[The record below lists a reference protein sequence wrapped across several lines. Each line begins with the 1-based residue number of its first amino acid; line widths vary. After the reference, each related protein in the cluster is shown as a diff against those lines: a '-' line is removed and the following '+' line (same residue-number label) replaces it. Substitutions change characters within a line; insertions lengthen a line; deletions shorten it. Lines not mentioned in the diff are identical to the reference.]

1 MTNEKEN
8 RQSVNSSQDKTT
20 SVEDDNFSQFGTEVA
35 RLLKESNR
43 EKALRLKAAIKQT
56 LESAKEEG

>member
-8 RQSVNSSQDKTT
+8 RQSGDSTQDKTT
-20 SVEDDNFSQFGTEVA
+20 TVEDDNFSQFGAEVT
-35 RLLKESNR
+35 RVLKESNR

-56 LESAKEEG
+56 LESAKKEG

>member
-1 MTNEKEN
+1 MTNGKEN
-8 RQSVNSSQDKTT
+8 RQSKDSSEDKTN
-20 SVEDDNFSQFGTEVA
+20 SAEDDNFSQFGTEVA
-35 RLLKESNR
+35 RVLKETNR